1 MTPIVYPISS
11 IPEFMKSYLLLNPF
25 VSFIESWRGIFFYN
39 NVDNMMILESLFYTI
54 AALIVAIILYKY
66 NAKKVAE
73 YV

>member
-11 IPEFMKSYLLLNPF
+11 IPAFMKPYLVFNPF

-39 NVDNMMILESLFYTI
+39 DVDNVMILESFIYS
-54 AALIVAIILYKY
+54 LIVLVIAIIVYKY
-66 NAKKVAE
+66 NAHKVAE